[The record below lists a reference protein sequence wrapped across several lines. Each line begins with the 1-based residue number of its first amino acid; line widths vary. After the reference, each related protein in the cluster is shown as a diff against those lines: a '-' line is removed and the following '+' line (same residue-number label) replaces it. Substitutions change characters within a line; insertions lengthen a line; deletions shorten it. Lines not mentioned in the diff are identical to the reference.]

1 MHFLI
6 PVEPLGTHTILGETR
21 HAIQRTH
28 SHAGPNCRS
37 VLVCGGSRSTPSDSV
52 GLGHTRRN
60 LALAAA
66 LVSAGEATD
75 ALCSRGIPRPAA
87 SPCPPATDLVD
98 LATIGKDA
106 AGHYCS
112 RVLHSPLSVVLN
124 IRSKVI
130 EAALTAFEPDVL
142 IVDKVP
148 LGLGK
153 ELEPALEWLVRAGRT
168 QIVLGLREILDEPVS
183 AVREWQSMGT
193 TQAITDFYNAVWVY
207 GDQAV
212 YDPVAEYGLP
222 SSVAEKVSY
231 TGYLSHGRSASL
243 GESLAVACP
252 PPKDPY
258 VLCLV
263 GGGQDGFALAEI
275 FVRTALPPGHRGVVL
290 TGPFMAPEARRQL
303 RNAAGDSD
311 LTIHP
316 FVPNAEDFLAGAA
329 AVVSMAGYN
338 SACEILASTAPAL
351 FGSPDPTARRT
362 VDPGHAAGRA
372 RTGGHDRDRPAG
384 PTRARA
390 LARGRGDHSLPCGQS
405 GVVGREPSGPTDGA
419 GPRRPARERARPCGL
434 S

>member
-6 PVEPLGTHTILGETR
+6 PVNLFDHN
-21 HAIQRTH
+21 HSWRTDMLSSELIARRSELQVRSGLRRVAFY
-28 SHAGPNCRS
+28 SHD
-37 VLVCGGSRSTPSDSV
+37 TV

-75 ALCSRGIPRPAA
+75 VLLLTGNPQAGALALPSH
-87 SPCPPATDLVD
+87 TDLVT
-98 LATIGKDA
+98 LPTIGKDA
-106 AGHYCS
+106 AGQYCS
-112 RVLHSPLSVVLN
+112 RVLHSPLSVVMN

-148 LGLGK
+148 LGIGK
-153 ELEPALEWLVRAGRT
+153 ELEPALERLVRAGRT
-168 QIVLGLREILDEPVS
+168 HIVLGLREVLDEPVS
-183 AVREWQSMGT
+183 AVREWQSMGS

-231 TGYLSHGRSASL
+231 TGYLSHGRSTSL
-243 GESLAVACP
+243 GEPLAAACP

-275 FVRTALPPGHRGVVL
+275 FVRTALPPRHRGVVL
-290 TGPFMAPEARRQL
+290 TGPFMTPEARRQL
-303 RNAAGDSD
+303 RHAAGDWD
-311 LTIHP
+311 VTIHP
-316 FVPNAEDFLAGAA
+316 FVPNAEDYLAGAA

-338 SACEILASTAPAL
+338 SVCEILATTTPAL
-351 FGSPDPTARRT
+351 LVPRTRPRAEQLIRATRLAELGLADMVEIDRLDSRGLERWLAAAVTTGCHAANRASSGVNLQGLRT
-362 VDPGHAAGRA
+362 VPGLVARLVNGLGRA
-372 RTGGHDRDRPAG
+372 A
-384 PTRARA
+384 
-390 LARGRGDHSLPCGQS
+390 
-405 GVVGREPSGPTDGA
+405 
-419 GPRRPARERARPCGL
+419 
-434 S
+434 